1 MKPRDIKIIQ
11 SVLEVIKE
19 PIKVTEIY
27 HKAKELFEKGEITNM
42 FDCGGET
49 PHQSVSSYIYTAL
62 NKGEELPFLKAQE
75 KPVLIALKDA
85 PKEPVLS
92 AEKISTPSVKIAH
105 ERDLHPFL
113 TYMAINNENL
123 KCYTKTIFHEESSKS
138 IKGMDRWL
146 YPDMVGVRFLH
157 AEWSNE
163 NLIAFSKK
171 FDTLPVKLVSF
182 ELKKEISVHNCRECY
197 FQAIS
202 NSSWANEGYLVGH
215 HVDTHNL
222 KLMDLLK
229 RLHASFGIGVID
241 LRTNE
246 DKSAILLNAK
256 YKEKIDYTMAQELS
270 DKNKKFSGFLKSV
283 VDYDPD
289 FPNRYKDEF
298 DEVKKKE
305 ELYPITHNFLF
316 KNALS
321 GFVRAFQKPQIKR

>member
-1 MKPRDIKIIQ
+1 MKPRDIEIIQ
-11 SVLEVIKE
+11 SVLEAIKE
-19 PIKVTEIY
+19 PIKVTLVY
-27 HKAKELFEKGEITNM
+27 DKAKELFEKGEITNM

-49 PHQSVSSYIYTAL
+49 PHQSVSAYIYTAL
-62 NKGEELPFLKAQE
+62 SKGEELLFFKVQE
-75 KPVLIALKDA
+75 KPTLIALKSTAKESGLNAQKPSA
-85 PKEPVLS
+85 PS
-92 AEKISTPSVKIAH
+92 DKIAH

-113 TYMAINNENL
+113 TYMVYYNENL

-138 IKGMDRWL
+138 PKGMDRWL

-157 AEWSNE
+157 AELSNE

-171 FDTLPVKLVSF
+171 FDTLPIKLVSF
-182 ELKKEISVHNCRECY
+182 ELKKEISVNNCRECY

-202 NSSWANEGYLVGH
+202 NSSWANEGYLVGRH
-215 HVDTHNL
+215 IDTHNPQ
-222 KLMDLLK
+222 LMDLLK

-241 LRTNE
+241 LRVDE

-256 YKEKIDYTMAQELS
+256 YKEKIDYTVALELS
-270 DKNKKFSGFLKSV
+270 DKNEKFSGFLKSV

-305 ELYPITHNFLF
+305 ELYPNSS
-316 KNALS
+316 LS
-321 GFVRAFQKPQIKR
+321 F

>member
-1 MKPRDIKIIQ
+1 MKPRDIEIIQ
-11 SVLEVIKE
+11 SVLEAIKE

-27 HKAKELFEKGEITNM
+27 DKAKELFEKGEIENM
-42 FDCGGET
+42 FDYGGNT
-49 PHQSVSSYIYTAL
+49 PDQTASSYIYTAL

-75 KPVLIALKDA
+75 KPVLIALKGA
-85 PKEPVLS
+85 ARELVLN
-92 AEKISTPSVKIAH
+92 AEKPSTPSVRIAH

-113 TYMAINNENL
+113 TYMAFGNENL
-123 KCYTKTIFHEESSKS
+123 KCYTKTIFHEGSLKS
-138 IKGMDRWL
+138 PKGMDRWL

-171 FDTLPVKLVSF
+171 FDTLPIKLVSF
-182 ELKKEISVHNCRECY
+182 ELKREISVHNCRECY

-215 HVDTHNL
+215 HINTHDL

-241 LRTNE
+241 LRTDE

-270 DKNKKFSGFLKSV
+270 AKNEKFSGFLKS
-283 VDYDPD
+283 DYDP
-289 FPNRYKDEF
+289 NYQHRYKDEF

-305 ELYPITHNFLF
+305 ELYPNPS
-316 KNALS
+316 LS
-321 GFVRAFQKPQIKR
+321 F

>member
-1 MKPRDIKIIQ
+1 MKPQDIEIVQ
-11 SVLEVIKE
+11 SVLEITG
-19 PIKVTEIY
+19 PINVTEVY
-27 HKAKELFEKGEITNM
+27 DKAKELFEKGEITNM
-42 FDCGGET
+42 FDCGGKT
-49 PHQSVSSYIYTAL
+49 PHQSVSAFIYTAL
-62 NKGEELPFLKAQE
+62 SKGEEVPFLKAQE
-75 KPVLIALKDA
+75 KPVLIALKDVA
-85 PKEPVLS
+85 KEPVLNT
-92 AEKISTPSVKIAH
+92 EKISAPSAKIVHNKIAH

-138 IKGMDRWL
+138 PKGMDRWL

-157 AEWSNE
+157 AELSNE

-202 NSSWANEGYLVGH
+202 NSSWANEGYLVGRH
-215 HVDTHNL
+215 IDTHNPQ
-222 KLMDLLK
+222 LMDLLK

-241 LRTNE
+241 LRIDE

-256 YKEKIDYTMAQELS
+256 YKEKIDYTVALELS
-270 DKNKKFSGFLKSV
+270 AKNEKFSGFLKSV
-283 VDYDPD
+283 VDYE
-289 FPNRYKDEF
+289 PNHQHRYKDEF

-305 ELYPITHNFLF
+305 ELYPNPS
-316 KNALS
+316 LS
-321 GFVRAFQKPQIKR
+321 F

>member
-1 MKPRDIKIIQ
+1 MKPQDIEIIQ
-11 SVLEVIKE
+11 SVLEITG

-27 HKAKELFEKGEITNM
+27 DKAKELFEKGEITNM
-42 FDCGGET
+42 FDYGGET
-49 PHQSVSSYIYTAL
+49 PHQSVSASIYTAL
-62 NKGEELPFLKAQE
+62 SKGEELPFKKARE
-75 KPVLIALKDA
+75 KPTLIALKGTA
-85 PKEPVLS
+85 KELGLNAQKPS
-92 AEKISTPSVKIAH
+92 APSVKIVH

-171 FDTLPVKLVSF
+171 FDTLPIKLVSF
-182 ELKKEISVHNCRECY
+182 ELKKEISVNNCRECY

-202 NSSWANEGYLVGH
+202 NSSWANEGYLVGCH
-215 HVDTHNL
+215 IDTHNPQ
-222 KLMDLLK
+222 LMDLLK

-241 LRTNE
+241 LRTDE

-256 YKEKIDYTMAQELS
+256 YKEKIDYTVAQELS
-270 DKNKKFSGFLKSV
+270 EKNEKFSGFLKSV
-283 VDYDPD
+283 VDYDPNH
-289 FPNRYKDEF
+289 PHRYKDEF
-298 DEVKKKE
+298 DEIKKKE
-305 ELYPITHNFLF
+305 ELYPNPS
-316 KNALS
+316 LS
-321 GFVRAFQKPQIKR
+321 F

>member
-1 MKPRDIKIIQ
+1 MKPQDIEIVQ
-11 SVLEVIKE
+11 SVLEITG
-19 PIKVTEIY
+19 PISPTEVY
-27 HKAKELFEKGEITNM
+27 DKAKELFEKGEIENM
-42 FDCGGET
+42 FDYGGKT
-49 PHQSVSSYIYTAL
+49 PHQSVSASIYTAL
-62 NKGEELPFLKAQE
+62 SKGEEVPFLKAQE
-75 KPVLIALKDA
+75 KPVLIALKDVA
-85 PKEPVLS
+85 KEPVLNT
-92 AEKISTPSVKIAH
+92 EKISVSSAKIAHNKIMHEIMH

-113 TYMAINNENL
+113 TYMAIHNENL
-123 KCYTKTIFHEESSKS
+123 KCYTKTIFHEESVKS
-138 IKGMDRWL
+138 PKGTDRWL

-157 AEWSNE
+157 AELSNE

-202 NSSWANEGYLVGH
+202 NSSNEGYLVGRH
-215 HVDTHNL
+215 IDTHNPQ
-222 KLMDLLK
+222 LMDLLK

-256 YKEKIDYTMAQELS
+256 YKEKIDYTVALELS
-270 DKNKKFSGFLKSV
+270 EKNPKFSGFLKSV

-298 DEVKKKE
+298 DKVKKKE
-305 ELYPITHNFLF
+305 ELYPN
-316 KNALS
+316 S
-321 GFVRAFQKPQIKR
+321 

>member
-1 MKPRDIKIIQ
+1 MKPQDIEIIQ
-11 SVLEVIKE
+11 SVLEITG

-27 HKAKELFEKGEITNM
+27 DKAKELFEKGEITKM
-42 FDCGGET
+42 FDYGGKT
-49 PHQSVSSYIYTAL
+49 PHQSVSAFIYTAL
-62 NKGEELPFLKAQE
+62 NKGEELPFLKVQE
-75 KPVLIALKDA
+75 NPVLIALKGA
-85 PKEPVLS
+85 AKEPVLN
-92 AEKISTPSVKIAH
+92 AEKISAPSAKIAHNKIMH

-171 FDTLPVKLVSF
+171 FDTLPIKLVSF

-202 NSSWANEGYLVGH
+202 NSSNEGYLVGRH
-215 HVDTHNL
+215 IDTHNPQ
-222 KLMDLLK
+222 LMDLLK

-246 DKSAILLNAK
+246 DKSTILLNAK
-256 YKEKIDYTMAQELS
+256 YKEKIDYTIAQELS

-298 DEVKKKE
+298 DEIKKKE
-305 ELYPITHNFLF
+305 ELYPNSS
-316 KNALS
+316 LS
-321 GFVRAFQKPQIKR
+321 F

>member
-1 MKPRDIKIIQ
+1 MKPQDIKIIQ
-11 SVLEVIKE
+11 SVLEIIKE

-27 HKAKELFEKGEITNM
+27 HKAQELFEKGEIENM
-42 FDCGGET
+42 FDYGGNT
-49 PHQSVSSYIYTAL
+49 PDQSVSAAIYTAL
-62 NKGEELPFLKAQE
+62 NKGEELPFLKTQE
-75 KPVLIALKDA
+75 KPVLIALKSA
-85 PKEPVLS
+85 AKELVLNAQKPS
-92 AEKISTPSVKIAH
+92 APSVKIVH

-113 TYMAINNENL
+113 TYMAFYNENL

-138 IKGMDRWL
+138 PKGTDRWL

-157 AEWSNE
+157 AELSNE

-182 ELKKEISVHNCRECY
+182 ELKKEISVNNCRECY

-202 NSSWANEGYLVGH
+202 NSSWANEGYLVGCH
-215 HVDTHNL
+215 IDTHNPQ
-222 KLMDLLK
+222 LMDLLK

-246 DKSAILLNAK
+246 DKSVILLNAK

-270 DKNKKFSGFLKSV
+270 AKNEKFSGFLKSV
-283 VDYDPD
+283 VDYDPAHSY
-289 FPNRYKDEF
+289 RYKDEF

-305 ELYPITHNFLF
+305 EPGSLF
-316 KNALS
+316 KKLLT
-321 GFVRAFQKPQIKR
+321 REAFLT

>member
-1 MKPRDIKIIQ
+1 MKPRDIEIVQ
-11 SVLEVIKE
+11 SVLEIIKE

-27 HKAKELFEKGEITNM
+27 DKAKELFEKGEITKM
-42 FDCGGET
+42 FDYGGNT
-49 PHQSVSSYIYTAL
+49 PDQSVSALIYTAL
-62 NKGEELPFLKAQE
+62 NKGEELPFFKAQE
-75 KPVLIALKDA
+75 KPALIALNSTA
-85 PKEPVLS
+85 KEPVLNIEKSGVSS
-92 AEKISTPSVKIAH
+92 APNAKIVHEK
-105 ERDLHPFL
+105 DLHPFL
-113 TYMAINNENL
+113 TYMAFHNENL

-138 IKGMDRWL
+138 PKGMDRWL

-157 AEWSNE
+157 AELSNE

-202 NSSWANEGYLVGH
+202 NSSNEGYLVGRH
-215 HVDTHNL
+215 IDTHNPQ
-222 KLMDLLK
+222 LMDLLK

-241 LRTNE
+241 LRMDE

-270 DKNKKFSGFLKSV
+270 DKNEKFSGFLKSV
-283 VDYDPD
+283 VDYDPAHSY
-289 FPNRYKDEF
+289 RYKDEF

-305 ELYPITHNFLF
+305 ELYPN
-316 KNALS
+316 S
-321 GFVRAFQKPQIKR
+321 

>member
-1 MKPRDIKIIQ
+1 MKPRDIEIVQ
-11 SVLEVIKE
+11 SVLEITG
-19 PIKVTEIY
+19 PIKPTLVY
-27 HKAKELFEKGEITNM
+27 DKAKELFEKGEITNM
-42 FDCGGET
+42 FDYGGNT
-49 PHQSVSSYIYTAL
+49 PDRSVSAFIYTAL
-62 NKGEELPFLKAQE
+62 NKGEELPFFKVQE
-75 KPVLIALKDA
+75 KPTLIALKSTT
-85 PKEPVLS
+85 KEPVLNI
-92 AEKISTPSVKIAH
+92 EKINTPSTKIAH

-113 TYMAINNENL
+113 TYMAFNNENL

-138 IKGMDRWL
+138 PKGMDRWL

-202 NSSWANEGYLVGH
+202 NSSWANEGYLVGRH
-215 HVDTHNL
+215 IDTHNPQ
-222 KLMDLLK
+222 LMDLLK

-241 LRTNE
+241 LRTDE

-256 YKEKIDYTMAQELS
+256 YKERIDYTVAQELS

-283 VDYDPD
+283 VDYE
-289 FPNRYKDEF
+289 PNYQHRYKDEF

-305 ELYPITHNFLF
+305 ELYPNPS
-316 KNALS
+316 LS
-321 GFVRAFQKPQIKR
+321 F

>member
-1 MKPRDIKIIQ
+1 MKPQDIEIVQ
-11 SVLEVIKE
+11 SVLEITG
-19 PIKVTEIY
+19 PISPTEVY
-27 HKAKELFEKGEITNM
+27 DKAKELFEKGEITNM
-42 FDCGGET
+42 FDYGGNT
-49 PHQSVSSYIYTAL
+49 PHQSVSAFIYTAL
-62 NKGEELPFLKAQE
+62 NKGEEVPFLKAQE
-75 KPVLIALKDA
+75 KPVLIALKGA
-85 PKEPVLS
+85 MNEPVLNTQKPS
-92 AEKISTPSVKIAH
+92 APSVKIAHNKIMH

-113 TYMAINNENL
+113 TYMACHNENL

-138 IKGMDRWL
+138 PKGMDRWL

-157 AEWSNE
+157 AELSNE

-182 ELKKEISVHNCRECY
+182 ELKKEISVNNCRECY

-202 NSSWANEGYLVGH
+202 NSSNEGYLVGRH
-215 HVDTHNL
+215 IDTHNS

-270 DKNKKFSGFLKSV
+270 EKNPKFSGFLKSV

-305 ELYPITHNFLF
+305 ELYPNPS
-316 KNALS
+316 LS
-321 GFVRAFQKPQIKR
+321 F